1 MTTEG
6 TSMTDTTGDLAAE
19 DFHPDIPFD
28 VEIFPARVEPGSE
41 VILTATLPARED
53 VPDGVFVAFLDAE
66 GNELGRGALMDS
78 FAGSRRS
85 APVELV
91 APERPGPHDWAAV
104 LAIATEEGIDIL
116 GESRVSLVVAPH
128 PIALTL
134 WDVPPATSPETAFRI
149 RLGIKCPCGCSS
161 EGWGWR
167 IADAAGREIAA
178 GTVGD
183 AIWPGTT
190 GLRYAE
196 PELTAPAD
204 LGPHDWTV
212 TALAPEG
219 EIAHADRTLRLRVEV
234 RPPADITLA
243 IDAIDAETG
252 QPVEHAKIT
261 AHPYRAMTGADGRA
275 NLSLP
280 RGFYT
285 IFVSGKGYA
294 PMKRTID
301 LTADLAL
308 RAELYLDREATHAD
322 NWA

>member
-1 MTTEG
+1 
-6 TSMTDTTGDLAAE
+6 MTDMTEDLAHEEAR
-19 DFHPDIPFD
+19 PDIPFD

-41 VILTATLPARED
+41 VILTAILPAGEP
-53 VPDGVFVAFLDAE
+53 VPDDAFVAFLDAE
-66 GNELGRGALMDS
+66 GAELGRGALMDS
-78 FAGSRRS
+78 FAGTRRS
-85 APVELV
+85 APVELI

-104 LAIATEEGIDIL
+104 LAIATEDGIDIR
-116 GESRVSLVVAPH
+116 GEARVPLVVAPH

-134 WDVPPATSPETAFRI
+134 WDVPPATAPEGTFRVK
-149 RLGIKCPCGCSS
+149 LGIKCPCGCSS
-161 EGWGWR
+161 EGWSWR
-167 IADAAGREIAA
+167 IADAAGREIAT
-178 GTVGD
+178 GTVGE

-190 GLRYAE
+190 GLRFTE

-204 LGPHDWTV
+204 LGAHDWTV

-234 RPPADITLA
+234 RPPADVTLA
-243 IDAIDAETG
+243 VDAIDAETG
-252 QPVEHAKIT
+252 QPVERAKIT

-285 IFVSGKGYA
+285 VFVSGKGYA

-301 LTADLAL
+301 LAADLTL
-308 RAELYLDREATHAD
+308 RADLHLDREATHAD